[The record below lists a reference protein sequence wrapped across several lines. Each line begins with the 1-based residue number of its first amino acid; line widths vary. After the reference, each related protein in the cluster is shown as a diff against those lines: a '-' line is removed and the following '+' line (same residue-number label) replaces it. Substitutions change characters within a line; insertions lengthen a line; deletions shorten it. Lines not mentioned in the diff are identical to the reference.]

1 MANAKKPED
10 MTRAELVE
18 RLRELE
24 RADARRDELEALLR
38 DREELTAIG
47 RLAGAVARDFNNH
60 LTVIATRAAL
70 VAEEPLPSETTA
82 HIEEVLKTAER
93 ARELVS
99 QLASFSR
106 SQPQRGD
113 VVDAGELLR
122 GMIPRLG
129 ALAGERV
136 TLQVTIDDDA
146 PYLRIDPVHLEQI
159 VVNLVTNAC
168 DALGDDGGEIRV
180 SVTKVPSDTSTLV
193 DDDGPALEL
202 SVHDGGIGMS
212 EETRLRAFEPFFSTK
227 PRRASAGVG
236 LATVYA
242 LCRQHGGTAHIDSTV
257 GAGTTV
263 TVTFPRVKPG
273 GSGTRARAPG
283 RGDGSVTGPIVTAR
297 ILVVEDQPSIRRL
310 LSRLLIRE
318 GHEVIPA
325 SSAEEALTIAERE
338 DFDLLLTD
346 VVMPGASGLELA
358 ERLRRDRPGLPV
370 LLTSGGEDD
379 RALDE
384 RTAFVQKPFRLEQ
397 LRELVNELLGDAEGE
412 RVG

>member
-168 DALGDDGGEIRV
+168 DALGDD
-180 SVTKVPSDTSTLV
+180 
-193 DDDGPALEL
+193 
-202 SVHDGGIGMS
+202 
-212 EETRLRAFEPFFSTK
+212 
-227 PRRASAGVG
+227 
-236 LATVYA
+236 
-242 LCRQHGGTAHIDSTV
+242 V
-257 GAGTTV
+257 GAYEEHVPLTGA
-263 TVTFPRVKPG
+263 PHAAPELPLH
-273 GSGTRARAPG
+273 TR
-283 RGDGSVTGPIVTAR
+283 
-297 ILVVEDQPSIRRL
+297 E
-310 LSRLLIRE
+310 
-318 GHEVIPA
+318 
-325 SSAEEALTIAERE
+325 
-338 DFDLLLTD
+338 
-346 VVMPGASGLELA
+346 
-358 ERLRRDRPGLPV
+358 
-370 LLTSGGEDD
+370 
-379 RALDE
+379 
-384 RTAFVQKPFRLEQ
+384 
-397 LRELVNELLGDAEGE
+397 
-412 RVG
+412 